1 MNPASC
7 FLPRRRRS
15 SLAKLPSDPT
25 TTKLVMSAAQTLW
38 YLGWDGLMTTN
49 LNILLN
55 RRKEIEAEAGHGEA
69 GEYPI
74 WVSEDFEGINKY
86 LAWCPSF
93 ADFFECRSGG
103 RGFTPSGP
111 IFWAVDGSLF
121 IYGELV
127 GCAALLE
134 NHAARA
140 RVRLIMHTDDI
151 EGYNDDAFL
160 LELENRNQA
169 VLEACGL
176 YDDEEFEDDEDEDD

>member
-1 MNPASC
+1 
-7 FLPRRRRS
+7 
-15 SLAKLPSDPT
+15 
-25 TTKLVMSAAQTLW
+25 MSAAQPLW

-121 IYGELV
+121 IYGNWCV
-127 GCAALLE
+127 GCATLLE
-134 NHAARA
+134 NRGRLAGDDLGHPEHRRCAR

>member
-1 MNPASC
+1 
-7 FLPRRRRS
+7 
-15 SLAKLPSDPT
+15 
-25 TTKLVMSAAQTLW
+25 MSAAQTLW

-55 RRKEIEAEAGHGEA
+55 RCKEIEAEAGHGEA

-121 IYGELV
+121 IYGN
-127 GCAALLE
+127 CAPGKPWVTRRGMILATP
-134 NHAARA
+134 NIDAARA

>member
-1 MNPASC
+1 
-7 FLPRRRRS
+7 
-15 SLAKLPSDPT
+15 
-25 TTKLVMSAAQTLW
+25 MSAAQPLW

-121 IYGELV
+121 IYGNWWDAQRSWKTV
-127 GCAALLE
+127 GDSQGMILATP
-134 NHAARA
+134 NIDAARA

>member
-1 MNPASC
+1 
-7 FLPRRRRS
+7 
-15 SLAKLPSDPT
+15 
-25 TTKLVMSAAQTLW
+25 MSAAQPLW

-93 ADFFECRSGG
+93 ADFFECRSG
-103 RGFTPSGP
+103 
-111 IFWAVDGSLF
+111 DGSLF
-121 IYGELV
+121 IYGNWWDAQRSWKTTL
-127 GCAALLE
+127 
-134 NHAARA
+134 RA

>member
-1 MNPASC
+1 M
-7 FLPRRRRS
+7 
-15 SLAKLPSDPT
+15 T
-25 TTKLVMSAAQTLW
+25 MKLVMSAAQTLW

-74 WVSEDFEGINKY
+74 WVLEDFEGINKY

-103 RGFTPSGP
+103 RGFYSK
-111 IFWAVDGSLF
+111 WSNLLGSRWLSLHLR
-121 IYGELV
+121 ELV
-127 GCAALLE
+127 HQRLVAGAYALIELFFQGMILATPNIDAA
-134 NHAARA
+134 HARI
-140 RVRLIMHTDDI
+140 RLIMHTDDI
-151 EGYNDDAFL
+151 K
-160 LELENRNQA
+160 A